1 MKNKIAEFLDQNVW
15 DGDKVSNSDS
25 LMKVSGHKAYF
36 NPHELHELVCD
47 CLENV
52 IEEPKKDW
60 IGNDHITIFTEGKA
74 E

>member
-1 MKNKIAEFLDQNVW
+1 MKNKIAEFLDQNIW

-52 IEEPKKDW
+52 IEDKES
-60 IGNDHITIFTEGKA
+60 E
-74 E
+74 